1 MIFVYLLALL
11 LLEELFSHFQF
22 LLDKSC
28 LSLGRLCNLISSLQE
43 RMKSSKKLV
52 PRLFGVNKE
61 SIVRVD
67 EKTKEVLQVR
77 VSFLAFIP

>member
-1 MIFVYLLALL
+1 MDTGCQANTEYYVIHSHSIINMSADSDRLLKRHC
-11 LLEELFSHFQF
+11 FIKISI
-22 LLDKSC
+22 
-28 LSLGRLCNLISSLQE
+28 LILQE

-67 EKTKEVLQVR
+67 EKTKEVVQV
-77 VSFLAFIP
+77 